1 MIYIIAGIAKTGKT
15 FLCKKALMHY
25 QKAYFSTDYL
35 MMTLV
40 KAKPELGIVSTAD
53 DMQVGEQL
61 EPYLYSMIET
71 MIENNED
78 YVIEGV
84 HIYPKFASL
93 LRDKFKSKIH
103 IIFLGMDQVDVYEKI
118 SELKSYQSQLSNPW
132 FENYNEE
139 EMFDLV
145 SFLVKASMDLK
156 KQAEIYGFSYYSVYH
171 IENEW
176 EAILAHLFNKKVI
189 QEG

>member
-1 MIYIIAGIAKTGKT
+1 MIYVIAGIAKAGKT

-53 DMQVGEQL
+53 DMQVGKQL

-71 MIENNED
+71 MVENNED

-84 HIYPKFASL
+84 HIYPEFAAL
-93 LRDKFKSKIH
+93 LREKFTTQIK
-103 IIFLGMDQVDVYEKI
+103 IIFVGIDQVDIYEKI
-118 SELKSYQSQLSNPW
+118 SELKCYQNQLSNPW
-132 FENYNEE
+132 FMDYNEE
-139 EMFDLV
+139 EMYDLV
-145 SFLVKASMDLK
+145 SFLVRASQDLK
-156 KQAEIYGFSYYSVYH
+156 EQAIRHGFPYFSVYH

-176 EAILAHLFNKKVI
+176 ENILATLFNKKVI
-189 QEG
+189 Q